1 VTLLLFFVPFVGI
14 TCQHGSPCCG
24 AVGFSFWFLEGGRGL
39 EAACESGKKRLK
51 GNQRGG
57 RGAVAAIGVWLLVDG
72 SLKTGVFV
80 SSFEER
86 LGR

>member
-1 VTLLLFFVPFVGI
+1 
-14 TCQHGSPCCG
+14 
-24 AVGFSFWFLEGGRGL
+24 L